1 MALSEAIGPIG
12 NISPMKKTIL
22 LIAISLISVPLVAH
36 AQDQRPPRLTTV
48 TEERYRLQPGDVLE
62 IQYRYSPEFNQ
73 TVTVQPDGYVTL
85 EVGGDL
91 KIAGMTVDQTRQAIL
106 KQASTRLQDPIAT
119 VILKEFQKPY
129 FVVAGEVAQPGKIE
143 MRERVTALQAIMLAG
158 GMKESA
164 KSSQVVVFRKINSDI
179 AEVKLL
185 NLKTIRRTS
194 DLENDLT
201 LQPGDMVFVLLLSW
215 YAALSAQG
223 LYVSHRLSSLRGE
236 LREIARAV
244 AISSLAL
251 LVAAQLGKWP
261 TINLLTVGGFGVAGF
276 VLVAAGRV
284 ALRLNLRRLRAH
296 GHNVKALVI
305 IGA

>member
-1 MALSEAIGPIG
+1 MGHIG
-12 NISPMKKTIL
+12 PMKKTIL
-22 LIAISLISVPLVAH
+22 LIAISLLTVPLVAH

-73 TVTVQPDGYVTL
+73 TVTVQPDGYITL

-91 KIAGMTVDQTRQAIL
+91 KVAGMTVDQTRQAIL
-106 KQASTRLQDPIAT
+106 KKASTRLQDPIAT
-119 VILKEFQKPY
+119 IILKEFQKPY

-143 MRERVTALQAIMLAG
+143 MRERVTAIQAIMLAG
-158 GMKESA
+158 GMKETA

-201 LQPGDMVFVLLLSW
+201 LQPGDMVFVPRDKISKIE
-215 YAALSAQG
+215 
-223 LYVSHRLSSLRGE
+223 RFMR
-236 LREIARAV
+236 V
-244 AISSLAL
+244 AS
-251 LVAAQLGKWP
+251 VAAFMAPKL
-261 TINLLTVGGFGVAGF
+261 
-276 VLVAAGRV
+276 
-284 ALRLNLRRLRAH
+284 
-296 GHNVKALVI
+296 
-305 IGA
+305 

>member
-1 MALSEAIGPIG
+1 MKHSLLSLA
-12 NISPMKKTIL
+12 TIFIL
-22 LIAISLISVPLVAH
+22 GVAFVAH
-36 AQDQRPPRLTTV
+36 AQDPRPPRLTTV
-48 TEERYRLQPGDVLE
+48 TEDRYRLQPGDVLD

-73 TVTVQPDGYVTL
+73 TVTVQPDGYITL

-91 KIAGMTVDQTRQAIL
+91 KVAGMTVDQTRQAIL

-143 MRERVTALQAIMLAG
+143 MRERVTAIQAIMLAG

-201 LQPGDMVFVLLLSW
+201 LQPGDMVFVPRDKISKIE
-215 YAALSAQG
+215 
-223 LYVSHRLSSLRGE
+223 RFMR
-236 LREIARAV
+236 V
-244 AISSLAL
+244 AS
-251 LVAAQLGKWP
+251 VAAFMAPKL
-261 TINLLTVGGFGVAGF
+261 
-276 VLVAAGRV
+276 
-284 ALRLNLRRLRAH
+284 
-296 GHNVKALVI
+296 
-305 IGA
+305 

>member
-1 MALSEAIGPIG
+1 MKHRLLSLA
-12 NISPMKKTIL
+12 TIFIL
-22 LIAISLISVPLVAH
+22 GVAFLAH
-36 AQDQRPPRLTTV
+36 AQDPRPPRLTTV

-73 TVTVQPDGYVTL
+73 TVTVQPDGYITL

-91 KIAGMTVDQTRQAIL
+91 KVAGMTIEQTRQAIL
-106 KQASTRLQDPIAT
+106 KKASTRLQDPIAT

-143 MRERVTALQAIMLAG
+143 MRERVTAIQAIMLAG

-201 LQPGDMVFVLLLSW
+201 LQPGDMVFVPRDKISKIE
-215 YAALSAQG
+215 
-223 LYVSHRLSSLRGE
+223 RFMR
-236 LREIARAV
+236 V
-244 AISSLAL
+244 AS
-251 LVAAQLGKWP
+251 VAAFIAPKL
-261 TINLLTVGGFGVAGF
+261 
-276 VLVAAGRV
+276 
-284 ALRLNLRRLRAH
+284 
-296 GHNVKALVI
+296 
-305 IGA
+305 

>member
-1 MALSEAIGPIG
+1 MKLRFTLS
-12 NISPMKKTIL
+12 IL
-22 LIAISLISVPLVAH
+22 LLITVASIVR
-36 AQDQRPPRLTTV
+36 AQDLRPPRLTTV

-73 TVTVQPDGYVTL
+73 TVTVQPDGYITL

-91 KIAGMTVDQTRQAIL
+91 KVAGMTVDQMRQAIL
-106 KQASTRLQDPIAT
+106 KKAGTRLQDPIAT

-143 MRERVTALQAIMLAG
+143 MRERVTAIQAIMLAG
-158 GMKESA
+158 GMKETA

-201 LQPGDMVFVLLLSW
+201 LQPGDMVFVPRDKISKIERFM
-215 YAALSAQG
+215 
-223 LYVSHRLSSLRGE
+223 RLAS
-236 LREIARAV
+236 
-244 AISSLAL
+244 
-251 LVAAQLGKWP
+251 VAAFMAPKL
-261 TINLLTVGGFGVAGF
+261 
-276 VLVAAGRV
+276 
-284 ALRLNLRRLRAH
+284 
-296 GHNVKALVI
+296 
-305 IGA
+305 